1 MEEERSED
9 FGFAPEPL
17 PENLPDMQVALFL
30 AMHIDNPCGVEVS
43 PGQRENIRQF
53 YLREAA
59 AMLDKFTNPSARA
72 MLESKIEEYKDKK

>member
-1 MEEERSED
+1 MEKESSEEFD
-9 FGFAPEPL
+9 VTPEPF
-17 PENLPDMQVALFL
+17 PENQPDMQVALFL
-30 AMHIDNPCGVEVS
+30 TMHIDNPCSVEVS
-43 PGQRENIRQF
+43 PGQREDIRQF